1 MIDLKAF
8 ISSMKLT
15 CLRRVNLSNGPWQSV
30 VNNIIIF
37 NKLFVSGRCYAY
49 DVQNK
54 IKNKFWI
61 DVLHTYSDI
70 LQLNGENTEYYI
82 LSSPIFHNNNITIVN
97 KSIYLKDWDQ
107 KGVKNIN
114 DLVHDN
120 GEFFSQDEFEHTFN
134 IKTNF
139 VQYLGLKRA
148 KVSYARTHN
157 ILTFSKKLHMPLLPA
172 NIHLLI

>member
-1 MIDLKAF
+1 MINLKAF

-15 CLRRVNLSNGPWQSV
+15 WLRRVILSNGPWQSV
-30 VNNIIIF
+30 VN
-37 NKLFVSGRCYAY
+37 KLFVSGRCYAN

-61 DVLHTYSDI
+61 DVLHSYSDI
-70 LQLNGENTEYYI
+70 LRLNGENTEYYI
-82 LSSPIFHNNNITIVN
+82 LSSPIFHNNNITIGS
-97 KSIYLKDWDQ
+97 KPIYIKDWDQ

-114 DLVHDN
+114 DLVHYS
-120 GEFFSQDEFEHTFN
+120 GEFLSQDEFEHTFN

-148 KVSYARTHN
+148 IVSYARTHY
-157 ILTFSKKLHMPLLPA
+157 ILTFSKKTTYAITACKYTPP
-172 NIHLLI
+172 N